1 MFLTPGMKHENLLRY
16 IAAEKRGTNLEMELW
31 LISEFHERVR
41 SETGVEEEVL
51 RCGEVRFGGGSIKPS
66 VSLGH

>member
-31 LISEFHERVR
+31 LISEFHQRVR
-41 SETGVEEEVL
+41 RWS
-51 RCGEVRFGGGSIKPS
+51 RANGGGGRGVK
-66 VSLGH
+66 VRGG